1 MKNLPLL
8 LGTLVVSVVLIAG
21 IAVLFSR
28 SSVQQQAPVDQ
39 SQLTAGANVT
49 WGPDDAP
56 VTIVEFSD
64 FQCPACK
71 SAEPFVRA
79 VRTQYPDSVR
89 IVYRYFPLEQL
100 HQYARTAAQA
110 AQVAQTEGKF
120 WEYSDILFENQE
132 TWSTLDSKDQV
143 KQTLSEYATELG
155 IDSASFLERMDS
167 PDVVAA
173 VQNDITLGDT
183 LKIMATPTFY
193 VNGVQTSAPELLDA
207 VKSVLDQQS

>member
-1 MKNLPLL
+1 M
-8 LGTLVVSVVLIAG
+8 
-21 IAVLFSR
+21 
-28 SSVQQQAPVDQ
+28 
-39 SQLTAGANVT
+39 
-49 WGPDDAP
+49 
-56 VTIVEFSD
+56 
-64 FQCPACK
+64 
-71 SAEPFVRA
+71 
-79 VRTQYPDSVR
+79 
-89 IVYRYFPLEQL
+89 
-100 HQYARTAAQA
+100 
-110 AQVAQTEGKF
+110 
-120 WEYSDILFENQE
+120 FENQE

-143 KQTLSEYATELG
+143 KQTLSEYATGLG